1 MMADKKN
8 NKNRRN
14 LNKDYDDDFKV
25 RKIFMYKK
33 YSLDNNFRG
42 KAGDM

>member
-1 MMADKKN
+1 MILDKLFKFTN
-8 NKNRRN
+8 
-14 LNKDYDDDFKV
+14 DFKV

-42 KAGDM
+42 KAGYM